1 MGKKVVSLGELML
14 RLSTVGYERFL
25 KAHEFEAYYGGG
37 EANVAIS
44 LAEFGHDSNFV
55 TKLPNNDI
63 AQSAINMLKQYNI
76 NTDYILRGG
85 DRMGLYFSET
95 GASMRPS
102 KVIYDRIGSSFSMAK
117 FHEFDFDEIFKDCAL
132 FHVSGITPALSE
144 SARELTLKAIKIA
157 KDMGCIVSYDYNYR
171 SKLWSREECDAFF
184 EEVLPYIDVLIGY
197 IPDGVNWDT
206 DEVDHVKVAEG
217 FKEFS
222 DKYNL
227 LLIASTLRNSISASD
242 NELYAVMYDG
252 VDYIHSKTYK
262 IRIVNRIGGGD
273 AFSAGLISELLYGS
287 SNTES
292 LEFAVAASAW
302 KHTILGD
309 HNIATRDEILKV
321 SQGDL
326 SGKVQR

>member
-1 MGKKVVSLGELML
+1 M
-14 RLSTVGYERFL
+14 
-25 KAHEFEAYYGGG
+25 
-37 EANVAIS
+37 
-44 LAEFGHDSNFV
+44 
-55 TKLPNNDI
+55 TKLPENDI
-63 AQSAINMLKQYNI
+63 AQSSINMLKQFNI

-102 KVIYDRIGSSFSMAK
+102 KVIYDRIGSSFAMANID
-117 FHEFDFDEIFKDCAL
+117 EFDFDEILNDCAL

-144 SARELTLKAIKIA
+144 STRSLTLKALKKA
-157 KDMGCIVSYDYNYR
+157 KENGCIVSYDYNYR
-171 SKLWSREECDAFF
+171 SKLWSKEECDDFF
-184 EEVLPYIDVLIGY
+184 QEALPYVDILIGY
-197 IPDGVNWDT
+197 IPEGVNWDT
-206 DEVDHVKVAEG
+206 DEVDHERVAEG
-217 FKEFS
+217 FKKFS

-252 VDYIHSKTYK
+252 VEYIHSKTYK

-287 SNTES
+287 SNIDS

-309 HNIATRDEILKV
+309 HNIATRKEILKV